1 MRCDGSADP
10 TVAGEINT
18 YINLERE
25 DNSNNTIE
33 AQMTKCKHTRE
44 VCGQVNFCLNGLIT

>member
-44 VCGQVNFCLNGLIT
+44 VCGQVIFF